1 MSATVEHVLEQMSGF
16 GAVTTKKMFGA
27 VALYYAGLIFGMI
40 DGELLYLK
48 GDDVLKPE
56 YEKEKLP
63 QFTYESKSGGRTAM
77 SYWLLNRRAGF
88 FTREFNADH
97 AFAPP
102 NHAGLLNGI
111 FIWQKQSKTCW
122 NLQRI
127 TAHQFCTGLRQIT
140 DCAV

>member
-63 QFTYESKSGGRTAM
+63 QFTYESKSGGHTAM
-77 SYWLLNRRAGF
+77 SYWRVPERCLDDSNQMK
-88 FTREFNADH
+88 
-97 AFAPP
+97 
-102 NHAGLLNGI
+102 
-111 FIWQKQSKTCW
+111 IWCDKAYAAAKRSHKPAKKKSKSS
-122 NLQRI
+122 
-127 TAHQFCTGLRQIT
+127 
-140 DCAV
+140 